1 MAYAT
6 ATLLIASL
14 VTTAI
19 GAGVSAYGQYQA
31 GKTQSAISNY
41 NALQRDKQAKMEML
55 AMQAQA
61 RSSQK
66 QADLMRATAAGNFA
80 LREAEANARFANA
93 DQLEKQALNEDKI
106 SRRNIRDKRADFNAL
121 TGEQRASIADSGIVE
136 TSGTPLD
143 ILAETAGKIQGEQ
156 ESMLFENEQSRR
168 TIFREADLERFG
180 GQMGLAGASL
190 DRSSSLAQ
198 ASLMDD
204 EARLRQFSAKAAYQS
219 GRAEADIMRLTG
231 RANRKAS
238 NISAGMT
245 IFSGLGSMAST
256 GNTFRTA

>member
-41 NALQRDKQAKMEML
+41 NALQRDKQARMEML

-61 RSSQK
+61 RASER
-66 QADLMRATAAGNFA
+66 QADLTRAAAEGNFA
-80 LREAEANARFANA
+80 LAQSEANARFQNA
-93 DQLEKQALNEDKI
+93 SQIENNALNEDKI
-106 SRRNIRDKRADFNAL
+106 NRRNIRDKRADFNAL
-121 TGEQRASIADSGIVE
+121 TGEQRASIAQSGVIE

-143 ILAETAGKIQGEQ
+143 ILAETAGKIQQEQ

-168 TIFREADLERFG
+168 TLFREADLERFG
-180 GQMGLAGASL
+180 GEMGLAGASL

-204 EARLRQFSAKAAYQS
+204 EARLRDFSAKAAYQS
-219 GRAEADIMRLTG
+219 GRAEADIMRMTG
-231 RANRKAS
+231 RANRRAS
-238 NISAGMT
+238 NIAVGTT
-245 IFSGLGSMAST
+245 IFSGLGSMLGT